1 MKKLKLS
8 EVLKKYT
15 VPDKTCMDY
24 ARQYLEKERQK
35 NRAKIIVLDD
45 DPTGV
50 QTVHDVNVYT
60 DWSYE
65 NILSGFEEEKRMFYV
80 LTNSRSFTQQE
91 TISAHQQIASNIT
104 KVSQKLGREYI
115 LISRSDSTL
124 RGHWPLETEVLKQTI
139 ENESSHH
146 IDGEIIA
153 PFFKQGGRYTIDN
166 IHYVAYGD
174 ELVPAG
180 ETEFAKDKTFGYVSS
195 HLGEWIEEKSAGRY
209 KKEDLCYIGLDELRT
224 CDIKSIEQHLLAINR
239 FNKIIVNA
247 LDICDIEIFCAALLA
262 AINKGKHFILRTAA
276 SLPKV
281 LAGIS
286 DKPLLT
292 REELLGSCPPNNGGL
307 IIIGSHVKKTTEQLE
322 ELKKYD
328 FIDFIEFNQH
338 LILEPEQLNKEIERV
353 ATKCNAL
360 LSAGRTAAVYTR
372 RQIFEPAT
380 ADKEEQLKISIKISE
395 ALVKIVENIQTTPA
409 FIIAKG
415 GITSSD
421 IGVKALKVKRALV
434 LGQILDG
441 VPVWR
446 TGTESRFP
454 GIPYVIFPGNVGDR
468 LALAQTAMILCG
480 KKDMQK

>member
-1 MKKLKLS
+1 MQKLKLS
-8 EVLKKYT
+8 EMMTIYPA
-15 VPDKTCMDY
+15 PDKTSIDK
-24 ARQYLEKERQK
+24 ARQYLEAQRQK
-35 NRAKIIVLDD
+35 NRAKIVVLDD

-50 QTVHDVNVYT
+50 QTVHDVSVYT
-60 DWSYE
+60 DWSYDS
-65 NILSGFEEEKRMFYV
+65 ISSGFKEKVRMFYI

-91 TISAHQQIASNIT
+91 TILAHKQIAGNIT
-104 KVSQKLGREYI
+104 KVSHELEREYI

-124 RGHWPLETEVLKQTI
+124 RGHWPLETQVLKDVIEEQTG
-139 ENESSHH
+139 EH
-146 IDGEIIA
+146 INGEVIV
-153 PFFKQGGRYTIDN
+153 PFFKEGGRYTINDV
-166 IHYVAYGD
+166 HYVAYGD

-180 ETEFAKDKTFGYVSS
+180 ETEFAQDKTFGYTSS
-195 HLGEWIEEKSAGRY
+195 HLGEWVEEKSAGRY
-209 KKEDLCYIGLDELRT
+209 KKEELCYIGLDELRT
-224 CDIKSIEQHLLAINR
+224 CNIEAIEQRLLEVDG

-247 LDICDIEIFCAALLA
+247 LDMCDIEVFCAALLG
-262 AINKGKHFILRTAA
+262 AINKGKRFMLRTAA

-281 LAGIS
+281 LAGIA

-292 REELLGSCPPNNGGL
+292 RKELLGTNPVDSGGL

-322 ELKKYD
+322 ELQKCD

-338 LILEPEQLNKEIERV
+338 LILDPARLEEEIKRV
-353 ATKCNAL
+353 AAKCNTL
-360 LSAGRTAAVYTR
+360 ISTGRTTAVYTR
-372 RQIFEPAT
+372 RQVFEPEG
-380 ADKEEQLKISIKISE
+380 ADREQQLKISVEISE

-446 TGTESRFP
+446 TGPESRFP
-454 GIPYVIFPGNVGDR
+454 GMPYVIFPGNVGDKT
-468 LALAQTAMILCG
+468 ALARAAKILCG
-480 KKDMQK
+480 K